1 MNEEEKKK
9 CYTIPLAPTDLV
21 QIYKVKADDENFVLF
36 VDYFES
42 REKLSAKHIIIYL
55 ANTNFKT
62 TFSGIDEELLIEYIK
77 SDFLIDSPL
86 LSRYLVMII
95 KTRHH
100 YPLNE
105 FEQQL
110 LNQFSQDQ
118 LHDFVEKNI
127 ELVDE
132 LCQTISSIIPFVLCT
147 FYSNLPDEDKKL
159 EFQLG
164 DAIEEIT
171 VVDEPAN
178 CGPNIARLIT
188 DGWDGFLLI
197 CSIMGMSKKYNK
209 QVFNNKPSYFGKDL
223 FFILS
228 QTKIVENILSMMP
241 PGFIATMDL
250 KPPLSD
256 EEQES
261 AIFADIKAEAEAND
275 STS

>member
-1 MNEEEKKK
+1 MNNEEEKK

-21 QIYKVKADDENFVLF
+21 QIYKVKAEDDDFVLF

-55 ANTNFKT
+55 ANTNFRT
-62 TFSGIDEELLIEYIK
+62 TFSGVDEELFVEYIK

-86 LSRYLVMII
+86 LSRFLVMII

-118 LHDFVEKNI
+118 LHDFVEKHI

-132 LCQTISSIIPFVLCT
+132 LCETIASIIPFVLCT
-147 FYSNLPDEDKKL
+147 FYANLTDEDKKL
-159 EFQLG
+159 ESELSG
-164 DAIEEIT
+164 AIEEIT

-197 CSIMGMSKKYNK
+197 CSVMGLSKKYNK

-228 QTKIVENILSMMP
+228 HTKIVENILSMMP
-241 PGFIATMDL
+241 PGFISTLDL

-261 AIFADIKAEAEAND
+261 AIRADIKAEADD

>member
-1 MNEEEKKK
+1 MNNEEEKK

-21 QIYKVKADDENFVLF
+21 QIYKVKAEDDDFVLF

-55 ANTNFKT
+55 ANTNFRT
-62 TFSGIDEELLIEYIK
+62 TFSGVDEELFVEYIK

-86 LSRYLVMII
+86 LSRFLVMII

-118 LHDFVEKNI
+118 LHDFVEKHI

-132 LCQTISSIIPFVLCT
+132 LCETIASIIPFVLCT
-147 FYSNLPDEDKKL
+147 FYANLTDEDKKL
-159 EFQLG
+159 ESELSG
-164 DAIEEIT
+164 AIEEIT

-197 CSIMGMSKKYNK
+197 CSVMGLSKIYNK

-228 QTKIVENILSMMP
+228 HTKIVENILSMMP
-241 PGFIATMDL
+241 PGFISTLDL

-261 AIFADIKAEAEAND
+261 AIRADIKAEADD